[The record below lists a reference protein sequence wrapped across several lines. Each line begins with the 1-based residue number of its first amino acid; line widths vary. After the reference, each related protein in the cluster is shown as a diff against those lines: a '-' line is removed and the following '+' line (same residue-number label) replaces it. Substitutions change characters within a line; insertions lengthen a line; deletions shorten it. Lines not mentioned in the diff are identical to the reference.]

1 MPKVRS
7 RQEKQ
12 IRNNGSAIDMARIP
26 KHIAIIMDGNGR
38 WAKKRGLPRVT
49 GHRAGVSSLKE
60 CVRQCS
66 DLQVEV
72 LTVYAF
78 STENWG
84 RPVSEVK
91 YLLSLLEEVFER
103 EVRELHENN
112 VRVKVIGK
120 RENLPASTLLRI
132 TEAEAL
138 TAQNTGLVLNI
149 CFNYGGRAEI
159 VEACKALGREVKAGV
174 LEPDGITE
182 AMLSDHL
189 LLKDCAD
196 PDLLIRTGG
205 EMRVS
210 NFLLWQIAY
219 AEIFVLD
226 VFWPDF
232 RPEHLY
238 KAIAD
243 YQGRQRRFGKV

>member
-1 MPKVRS
+1 M
-7 RQEKQ
+7 
-12 IRNNGSAIDMARIP
+12 NNGFAIDMARIP
-26 KHIAIIMDGNGR
+26 RHIAIIMDGNGR
-38 WAKKRGLPRVT
+38 WAKQRGLPRVT
-49 GHRAGVSSLKE
+49 GHRAGVKSLKE

-66 DLQVEV
+66 NLHVEV

-84 RPVSEVK
+84 RPKTEVK
-91 YLLSLLEEVFER
+91 YLLSLLEEVFEH
-103 EVRELHENN
+103 EIRELHENN

-120 RENLPASTLLRI
+120 RDNLPASTLQRI
-132 TEAEAL
+132 VEAEAL
-138 TAQNTGLVLNI
+138 TAGNTGLLLNI

-159 VEACKALGREVKAGV
+159 VEACKEVCRKVQAGTYTS
-174 LEPDGITE
+174 ESITE
-182 AMLSDHL
+182 AVFANHL
-189 LLKDCAD
+189 FLKDCAD

-219 AEIFVLD
+219 AEIYVID

-238 KAIAD
+238 QAIAD